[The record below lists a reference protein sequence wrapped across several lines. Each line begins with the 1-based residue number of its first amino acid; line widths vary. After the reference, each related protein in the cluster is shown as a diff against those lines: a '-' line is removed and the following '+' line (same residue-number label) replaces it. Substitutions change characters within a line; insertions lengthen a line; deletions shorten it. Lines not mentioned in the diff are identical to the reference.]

1 MRLSFIGLTVA
12 GLLVSQAANAIAPY
26 CMHPA
31 ERSALDV
38 EGLKSELMVTALAC
52 GTKAEYNAFVNKFK
66 PDLNTDEKQIGY
78 FFEHAYGR
86 QGRKQQDDYI
96 TRLANGQSQDGTKQG
111 TAFCQQHVPMFNQ
124 VMALRNGTEL
134 PEYAAGQALMQPAT
148 ARECG
153 AGAPVM
159 QVAARTRVHHPI
171 IRHRVV
177 HAVHHPV
184 KHHR

>member
-12 GLLVSQAANAIAPY
+12 SLLVSQAANAMVPY
-26 CMHPA
+26 CLHPA
-31 ERSALDV
+31 EQSALDV

-66 PDLNTDEKQIGY
+66 PDLNNEEKRINT
-78 FFEHAYGR
+78 FFQRAYGR

-96 TRLANGQSQDGTKQG
+96 TQLANGQSQDGTKQG
-111 TAFCQQHVPMFNQ
+111 TQFCEQHVPMFNQ
-124 VMALRNGTEL
+124 VMALRNGSEL

-148 ARECG
+148 AQACG
-153 AGAPVM
+153 TTPVM
-159 QVAARTRVHHPI
+159 QVAARTRVVHHPVA
-171 IRHRVV
+171 HRRV
-177 HAVHHPV
+177 VHHPV